1 MFLPKGV
8 IKYNPIRVEL
18 VNLEKLVDSL
28 HQDFFTGYCQFTGNT
43 NIVLLVDKG
52 EILRAFCLEAG
63 EPRILLLDSAF
74 NVCKSPSME
83 FKGVSLPS
91 AVVDI
96 MARLL
101 FCKPLHQNLST
112 SFTDLKTFLK
122 TLEKNTFSGFVEIKM
137 GGNVHYLFLEDGGPR
152 AALYAAEGHL
162 MKSSD
167 ALERIFYDVS
177 VIKAFINV
185 HTLEKISLA
194 QGFLTLSKALLTRYE
209 GLKGPMLTKKFWK
222 TLSLCANPMEEVT
235 VKDMEFGLE
244 NLPEDIRKQEKI
256 LCSLLKCQ
264 LEQFSRELGE
274 KATRDLYLTLVNT
287 VESPAKEV
295 FGGVI

>member
-18 VNLEKLVDSL
+18 VNLEKLVHSL
-28 HQDFFTGYCQFTGNT
+28 LQDFFTGYCHFTGDT

-52 EILRAFCLEAG
+52 EIERAFCLEAG
-63 EPRILLLDSAF
+63 EPRILSLDAALH
-74 NVCKSPSME
+74 VCKSPSME

-96 MARLL
+96 MVRLL

-112 SFTDLKTFLK
+112 TFTDLKTFLK
-122 TLEKNTFSGFVEIKM
+122 SLENNVFSGFVEIKM
-137 GGNVHYLFLEDGGPR
+137 GGNVHYLFMEDGGPR

-162 MKSSD
+162 IKGSK

-177 VIKAFINV
+177 VIKASINV
-185 HTLEKISLA
+185 HTLEHIPLA
-194 QGFLTLSKALLTRYE
+194 QGFNTLSKALLTKYE
-209 GLKGPMLTKKFWK
+209 KLKGPKLTKKLWK
-222 TLSLCANPMEEVT
+222 TLSLCANQINEVD

-244 NLPEDIRKQEKI
+244 NLPGDIRKQEKI

-274 KATRDLYLTLVNT
+274 KTTRDLYITLVNT

-295 FGGVI
+295 FGGII